1 MCLASRAIMGGL
13 RRVPVYECAILQLLL
28 HMISLGVLHAEPPH
42 AFSPAAS
49 KRSHSRMPTCS
60 VERGLA
66 RCGRDARF
74 EAKVGRRARP
84 VTRPVC
90 SGGVRLKAIPA
101 ARTDESLG
109 GDGRSLWRHRMDVR
123 SVRGQERIRHGH
135 AYLAQVIDDGA
146 KLRQSR
152 PRRRC
157 PARNL
162 QTSKECCGVS
172 VGQQGA
178 KEAQGCTRAAGVEH
192 TTRRV
197 VEALKGEAH
206 CGGDEWAQVVD
217 AGEDVAL
224 MVFGSS

>member
-1 MCLASRAIMGGL
+1 
-13 RRVPVYECAILQLLL
+13 
-28 HMISLGVLHAEPPH
+28 
-42 AFSPAAS
+42 
-49 KRSHSRMPTCS
+49 MPTCS

-146 KLRQSR
+146 KLRQR
-152 PRRRC
+152 ADRVDGVWHV
-157 PARNL
+157 
-162 QTSKECCGVS
+162 TSKPPKECCGVS

-197 VEALKGEAH
+197 VEALKGEAY